1 MEEASARLHSYPPG
15 YEGNARALPLPRSP
29 VGVLESPSMGR
40 RARGRRLLLTG
51 SAAVAVATVLAGT
64 ATGERSVAVSLSVVG
79 RDAATVTATKGQTV
93 GLVARAALDGSDR
106 LVIAVTRGSETKPR
120 RVAVCQRSP
129 CTGRWAEKGA
139 VSDRFQARVNRG
151 SSVVGRSRVVSVTW
165 TASALP
171 PPPPPRATPGHYEGR
186 SSFNE
191 AFDLDVS
198 ADGNS
203 VVNLRTGQ
211 INESCNP
218 SAHISGGNL
227 TAPGP
232 YAIAADGSFSISA
245 TITITV
251 GESTGTRTIKIAG
264 RFAGA
269 AATGTIRTDTTFTL
283 DGTSYVCNSGD
294 QTWSASKV

>member
-1 MEEASARLHSYPPG
+1 MRTW
-15 YEGNARALPLPRSP
+15 
-29 VGVLESPSMGR
+29 
-40 RARGRRLLLTG
+40 ARGRRLLLTG

-64 ATGERSVAVSLSVVG
+64 AGGERFVTVGLAVTG
-79 RDAATVTATKGQTV
+79 GGTANVTATNGQTV
-93 GLVARAALDGSDR
+93 GLVARAALRSSDR
-106 LVIAVTRGSETKPR
+106 LVIAVTRGGETKRR
-120 RVAVCQRSP
+120 RVAVCRHSP
-129 CTGRWAEKGA
+129 CTGRWTEQVA
-139 VSDRFQARVNRG
+139 VSDRFQALVNRG
-151 SSVVGRSRVVSVTW
+151 SAVVGRSRVVRVTW
-165 TASALP
+165 TAPPTP
-171 PPPPPRATPGHYEGR
+171 PPATPGHYQGR

-198 ADGNS
+198 ADGKS

-218 SAHISGGNL
+218 PAHISGGNL

-232 YAIAADGSFSISA
+232 YAIAAGGSFSISA

-251 GESTGTRTIKIAG
+251 GGSTGTRSIKIAG

-283 DGTSYVCNSGD
+283 DGTGYVCNSGD